1 LHSPVGAVI
10 DVAGAA
16 ATAALGRLGT
26 HLRTTELTNGHR
38 MSLLSIGCGLEL
50 GHGAAWRGV
59 AADSLLNDVAHATQH
74 GIKIYSLLFV
84 FCFFL

>member
-1 LHSPVGAVI
+1 MCSPVGAVI

-26 HLRTTELTNGHR
+26 HLRTTELTNGSGL
-38 MSLLSIGCGLEL
+38 SLLSIGCGLEL
-50 GHGAAWRGV
+50 GRGAAWRGL

-74 GIKIYSLLFV
+74 GTNSNTLHFT
-84 FCFFL
+84 C